1 MQVCVLGVDKERA
14 GFIPLAVKET
24 RGSTPVKKLSVDS
37 FLLSVTIPPCSSSET
52 REGEGGEGEKGE
64 NQGVNERE
72 RGREEKKQAGEE
84 ESKKKGKEKKSKE
97 IKKETKKRDREVQG
111 GVCEQARGPVRA
123 VDLHAREPAET
134 SETGRFV
141 GSGVRREL
149 NIRNPPI
156 SRRGRGK
163 TAAARWGSA
172 FSASIPLRR

>member
-111 GVCEQARGPVRA
+111 GVCVWNEREDACGKRGEARVSGA
-123 VDLHAREPAET
+123 GG
-134 SETGRFV
+134 GRV
-141 GSGVRREL
+141 GHV
-149 NIRNPPI
+149 
-156 SRRGRGK
+156 
-163 TAAARWGSA
+163 WGGCG
-172 FSASIPLRR
+172 